1 MIVIINPNSTV
12 FMTQAMVETAKR
24 VAPNAVIEGWTSH
37 DGPASIQG
45 PRDGEASIPPLLK
58 LIRKA
63 ADQGAEA
70 VIIGCFDDTGLA
82 EARQIA
88 NFPVIGIGQAAYH
101 AAVLYGDRFSVV
113 TTLDVSVPI
122 LEQNIKEYGFD
133 RQLSRVRASGVEVL
147 ALETDANA
155 SLKVIAE
162 IRRSAAEDRVDS
174 VVLGCAGMVA
184 IPQAFGDDF
193 PVYLIDGVKAA
204 TLICANVL
212 APMH

>member
-88 NFPVIGIGQAAYH
+88 NCPVIGIGQAAYH

-113 TTLDVSVPI
+113 TTLDVSIPI

-162 IRRSAAEDRVDS
+162 IRRSAVEDRVDS

-193 PVYLIDGVKAA
+193 PVCLIDGVKAA

-212 APMH
+212 APTH